1 MKEFRSFVDVYKQFQ
16 KIFTINQKK
25 WAVAVFC
32 MSVLGALFEV
42 LGVSVILPLVQV
54 MIEPEQLYAM
64 PIVGELCVIIVQ
76 RFRISLIVAIAACV
90 IFVYLIKNLFL
101 SFLSWLRV
109 KFSSKVQRELSIK
122 MFNSYASRGYT
133 FFRQTNMAVL
143 MRGVNSS
150 VSGVNGVLYAFL
162 KIVAEFL
169 TILCI
174 FAFIIYTDWEMALSM
189 AGMISLCLVGFMFV
203 FKNILKSA
211 GEVYH
216 KSMGEV
222 NKWTL
227 QLFSGIKEV
236 LVLNRTEYFISNYES
251 AYLKRQKGQIKQ
263 TVSEEIPAY
272 IIEGICVTGIIIA
285 VCFRIMVLEDPTTFV
300 PQLAA
305 FAVAAFRLLPSVGR
319 ISANFNACIF
329 GLPSVKEVYDNIV
342 ESEEY
347 DKRNVNVAFEKKIE
361 AKLSF
366 DNELLIK
373 DVSWKYPDG
382 ECNVLEDV
390 TISVKKGDAVAFVG
404 PSGAGKSTLADI
416 VLGLFH
422 PQSGDVL
429 LDGKSIFYRR
439 DELAH
444 IMSFVP
450 QSVYLVDDTIR
461 RNVAFGIKDEDI
473 VEYDIWRALEQAQL
487 KEYVEK
493 LPLGLDT
500 VIGER
505 GIRFSGGQAQRL
517 AIARALYTN
526 PAILVLDEAT
536 SALDNETERAVMD
549 AIEALQGKITL
560 IIIAHRLTTIKNCNA
575 IYEINNGRAEK
586 REYHELLR

>member
-1 MKEFRSFVDVYKQFQ
+1 MKELRSFVDVWKQFQ
-16 KIFTINQKK
+16 KILSVSHKR
-25 WAVAVFC
+25 WAIVVFF
-32 MSVLGALFEV
+32 MSLVGALFEV

-54 MIEPEQLYAM
+54 MIEPEQIYTM
-64 PIVGELCVIIVQ
+64 PYIGEICDFIVQ
-76 RFRISLIVAIAACV
+76 KTHMSFISLIA
-90 IFVYLIKNLFL
+90 IFVVLVYIIKNLFL

-122 MFNSYASRGYT
+122 MFNSYANRGYT

-150 VSGVNGVLYAFL
+150 VSAVNGVLYAFL
-162 KIVAEFL
+162 KIVSEFL

-174 FAFIIYTDWEMALSM
+174 FVFIIYTDWKMALSIVF
-189 AGMISLCLVGFMFV
+189 MIGFCLIGFLLV
-203 FKNILKSA
+203 FKSILKTA
-211 GEVYH
+211 GEAYH
-216 KSMGEV
+216 RSMGEV

-236 LVLNRTEYFISNYES
+236 LVLNRTDYFIANYEQ
-251 AYLKRQKGQIKQ
+251 AYLQRQKGQIKQ

-272 IIEGICVTGIIIA
+272 IIEGICVTGIIVSVCLRIA
-285 VCFRIMVLEDPTTFV
+285 ILENPTTFM

-329 GLPSVKEVYDNIV
+329 GLPSVREVYDNII
-342 ESEEY
+342 ESEKYE
-347 DKRNVNVAFEKKIE
+347 KRMLCKENISILTNE
-361 AKLSF
+361 LTF
-366 DNELLIK
+366 DNELLINN
-373 DVSWKYPDG
+373 VSWKYPDG
-382 ECNVLEDV
+382 KYNVLEKV
-390 TISVKKGDAVAFVG
+390 TISIKKGEAVAFVG

-416 VLGLFH
+416 ILGLFQ
-422 PQSGDVL
+422 PQEGDVL
-429 LDGKSIFYRR
+429 LDGKSIFNRR
-439 DELAH
+439 DELAR

-473 VEYDIWRALEQAQL
+473 LECDVWKALEQAQL
-487 KEYVEK
+487 KEYVEN
-493 LPLGLDT
+493 LPHGLDT

-526 PAILVLDEAT
+526 PKILVLDEAT
-536 SALDNETERAVMD
+536 SALDNETEKAVMD
-549 AIEALQGKITL
+549 AIDALQGKITL
-560 IIIAHRLTTIKNCNA
+560 IIIAHRLTTIKSCDA
-575 IYEINNGRAEK
+575 IYEINKGKAKK
-586 REYHELLR
+586 RQYRELVN